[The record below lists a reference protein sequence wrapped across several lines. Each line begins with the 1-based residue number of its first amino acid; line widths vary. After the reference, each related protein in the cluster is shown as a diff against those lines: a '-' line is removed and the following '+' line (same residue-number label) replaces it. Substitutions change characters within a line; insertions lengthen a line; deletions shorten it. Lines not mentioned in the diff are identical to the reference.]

1 MSENS
6 QRSKPMMDVSFL
18 ESSQQRKIHKSNTMY
33 KEQMNHRLQ
42 TTSHPSKV
50 LATNEAASTGCGKDR
65 ACPKSVTQLSSKV
78 SLDHYQLG
86 SIRRQS
92 RHFNPIPRISSRG
105 DENFSWYDLDAIRRS
120 RSIRA
125 DHDASAGLIFTT
137 QRQILKQKAETNHF
151 VDPSLVTNKSDHG
164 PVLDSLVFWT
174 IQKIG
179 FGDNNSDISNSQD
192 TYNSQESLEDR
203 EFSEQI
209 RSLEREVYNNCTVSR
224 NFRGYDDEDAN
235 AADDSTSVSSSFS
248 SL

>member
-1 MSENS
+1 
-6 QRSKPMMDVSFL
+6 
-18 ESSQQRKIHKSNTMY
+18 MY
-33 KEQMNHRLQ
+33 KEQTNHRLR
-42 TTSHPSKV
+42 TASHPSKV

-92 RHFNPIPRISSRG
+92 RHCNPISRISTRG

-120 RSIRA
+120 PSIRA

-151 VDPSLVTNKSDHG
+151 VDPSIVTSKSDHG

-179 FGDNNSDISNSQD
+179 FGDNNSDISNSQH
-192 TYNSQESLEDR
+192 TYNSQESIEDR
-203 EFSEQI
+203 EFLEQI
-209 RSLEREVYNNCTVSR
+209 KSLEREVYNNCTTSS
-224 NFRGYDDEDAN
+224 NFRGYDEAHAID
-235 AADDSTSVSSSFS
+235 DDSTSVSSSSFS